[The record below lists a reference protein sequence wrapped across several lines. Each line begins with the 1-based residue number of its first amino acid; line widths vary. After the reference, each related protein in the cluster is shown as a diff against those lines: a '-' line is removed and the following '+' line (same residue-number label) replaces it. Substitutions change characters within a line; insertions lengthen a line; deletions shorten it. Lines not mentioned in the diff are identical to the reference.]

1 MPIIVSV
8 GVRRELSDENHS
20 PFHVLC
26 HAAERLCAR
35 SSAHAHRVRHA
46 IARRRPSARSARQP
60 ARFQADRSA
69 QPALHPP
76 NFTDRWTVMSF
87 GYTHCPDVCPI
98 TLANFTLIKRALG
111 DQRDRVTF
119 IFVSVD
125 GARDTPEVLGRYLAN
140 FDAAFIGLTGD
151 EMAIRPVTQ
160 AFGVRYEVVKP
171 EGTQA
176 EYLINHTAS
185 SFLVNPRGEL
195 VRIYSYG
202 TDPEVVAADLRA
214 LVTN

>member
-1 MPIIVSV
+1 MRITALFMCFAMLLSACAPAAAPTPTASV
-8 GVRRELSDENHS
+8 TPLPEGVRPLDPPVSLPDFRLTDQRNQ
-20 PFHVLC
+20 PFT
-26 HAAERLCAR
+26 
-35 SSAHAHRVRHA
+35 
-46 IARRRPSARSARQP
+46 RQ
-60 ARFQADRSA
+60 
-69 QPALHPP
+69 

>member
-1 MPIIVSV
+1 MRPQQ
-8 GVRRELSDENHS
+8 RPR
-20 PFHVLC
+20 PP
-26 HAAERLCAR
+26 
-35 SSAHAHRVRHA
+35 
-46 IARRRPSARSARQP
+46 RPSRHCPSVRPLDPPVSLPDFRLTDQRNQPFTRQ
-60 ARFQADRSA
+60 
-69 QPALHPP
+69 